1 MTLLHCTWFWF
12 DAIKRQVFLS
22 SWLWSLIRIS
32 TVNIHSHM
40 VSLRRQI
47 KSEPRPSWLG
57 SVSVSSKSPIQLV
70 KSSMTGVV
78 AYSNSLVRASELR
91 VLSSV
96 FTWSSEFFLGFLVL
110 EFFFVQKNIHIFY
123 FRRSI
128 PVPSLWSPPGEVRRL
143 LSRPVL
149 VLGTP
154 RNWGHSRSNC
164 ELQDIK
170 KSYGWLGTRGHRN
183 FFMVCSFNLTN

>member
-1 MTLLHCTWFWF
+1 MTLLHCTALDF
-12 DAIKRQVFLS
+12 DLTPLS
-22 SWLWSLIRIS
+22 G
-32 TVNIHSHM
+32 
-40 VSLRRQI
+40 
-47 KSEPRPSWLG
+47 KF
-57 SVSVSSKSPIQLV
+57 
-70 KSSMTGVV
+70 
-78 AYSNSLVRASELR
+78 SLVPDCGRLLEFRLLTYILVWSQEANKVRATPRLIALGCQCFEQFPDPTSK
-91 VLSSV
+91 VLYDWCSCLQQLTGSSV
-96 FTWSSEFFLGFLVL
+96 RTTGL
-110 EFFFVQKNIHIFY
+110 EFGLHIHIFY

-170 KSYGWLGTRGHRN
+170 KSYGWLGTRGDRN
-183 FFMVCSFNLTN
+183 FFMVCPFNLTN

>member
-1 MTLLHCTWFWF
+1 MTLLHCAALDF
-12 DAIKRQVFLS
+12 DLTPLS
-22 SWLWSLIRIS
+22 GKFSLVPDCGRLLEFRLLTYILVWSQEANKVRATPRLIA
-32 TVNIHSHM
+32 
-40 VSLRRQI
+40 
-47 KSEPRPSWLG
+47 LG
-57 SVSVSSKSPIQLV
+57 CQSSKSPIQLV

-170 KSYGWLGTRGHRN
+170 KSYGWLGTRGDRN
-183 FFMVCSFNLTN
+183 FFMVCPFNLTN